1 MKQGMEAQAA
11 MQLSVVLPVV
21 NERDN
26 LRELIPRMRSVLARE
41 HLEFEII
48 VVDGGSTDGTQQIAA
63 EMGARVLPERRRGY
77 AGALETGIAEATG
90 DYLLTLDADLSHEPD
105 FVAKLWRARN
115 QADIVIASRYTRG
128 GVAYASF
135 SRRFLSAALNLW
147 MRRLLSLP
155 VRDVS
160 SGFRLYRREAVEG
173 LELEGRNFEVLEEIL
188 VKSYARGHSVFE
200 VPFTYFPR
208 ESGHSHARLF
218 QFGLD
223 LLRSSLKLWRLRNSV
238 ASADYDDRAFY
249 SIIPPQRYWQR
260 RRHRIT
266 TTWARG
272 ATHVLDAGCGS
283 SLIIQSLN
291 NAVGM
296 DMSMGKLRFL
306 RRHGIPLVRGSSFA
320 LPFKDDSFDC
330 VISSQVI
337 EHIPY
342 EQSLFA
348 EMRRVLQ
355 PGGTLII
362 GTPDYDT
369 VGWRI
374 IEPVYGMLMPGGYR
388 DEHITH
394 YTRRSLTDI
403 LARQGFVIEESAYI
417 AGSELIMRL
426 RNGDKSA
433 AARTREA
440 VNA

>member
-1 MKQGMEAQAA
+1 MH
-11 MQLSVVLPVV
+11 LSVILPVV

-26 LRELIPRMRSVLARE
+26 LRGLIPRIRAVLERE
-41 HLEFEII
+41 RLAFEIV
-48 VVDGGSTDGTQQIAA
+48 VVDGGSTDGTQEAA
-63 EMGARVLPERRRGY
+63 AQMGARVLRERRRGY
-77 AGALETGIAEATG
+77 AGALETGFAEAKG
-90 DYLLTLDADLSHEPD
+90 EYLLTLDADLSHEPG
-105 FVAKLWRARN
+105 FIAKLWRARN

-135 SRRFLSAALNLW
+135 SRKFLSALLNLW

-173 LELEGRNFEVLEEIL
+173 LDLEGRNFEVLEEIL

-223 LLRSSLKLWRLRNSV
+223 LMRSSLKLWRLRNSV

-266 TTWARG
+266 TFWARG
-272 ATHVLDAGCGS
+272 ATCVLDAGCGS

-296 DMSMGKLRFL
+296 DMSMGKVRFL
-306 RRHGIPLVRGSSFA
+306 RRHGIPLLRGSAFT
-320 LPFKDDSFDC
+320 LPFKDNSFDC

-337 EHIPY
+337 EHISFD
-342 EQSLFA
+342 ESLFA

-362 GTPDYDT
+362 GTPDYAT
-369 VGWRI
+369 IGWRI
-374 IEPVYGMLMPGGYR
+374 IEPIYGILMPGGYR

-394 YTRRSLTDI
+394 YTRSSLTDI
-403 LARQGFVIEESAYI
+403 LARHGFIHEETAYV
-417 AGSELIMRL
+417 ARSEMIMRL
-426 RNGDKSA
+426 RNSGKA
-433 AARTREA
+433 AAVPA
-440 VNA
+440 GNAATA

>member
-1 MKQGMEAQAA
+1 
-11 MQLSVVLPVV
+11 MQLSVILPVL
-21 NERDN
+21 NERAN
-26 LRELIPRMRSVLARE
+26 LCELLPRMRSVLARE
-41 HLEFEII
+41 RIEFEII
-48 VVDGGSTDGTQQIAA
+48 VVDGGSTDGTQEAA
-63 EMGARVLPERRRGY
+63 AGMGARVVRERRRGY
-77 AGALETGIAEATG
+77 AGALETGFAEATG

-115 QADIVIASRYTRG
+115 QADIIIASRYTRG
-128 GVAYASF
+128 GVAYASW
-135 SRRFLSAALNLW
+135 SRKFLSGALNLW

-208 ESGHSHARLF
+208 ESGRSHARLLR
-218 QFGLD
+218 FGLD
-223 LLRSSLKLWRLRNSV
+223 LLRSSLKLWLLRNST

-249 SIIPPQRYWQR
+249 SIVPPQRYWQR

-266 TTWARG
+266 TSWARG
-272 ATHVLDAGCGS
+272 AIRVLDVGCGS

-296 DMSMGKLRFL
+296 DMSMGKVRYL
-306 RRHGIPLVRGSSFA
+306 RRYGIPLVRGSAFA

-330 VISSQVI
+330 LISSQVI

-342 EQSLFA
+342 DEALFA
-348 EMRRVLQ
+348 EMRRVLR

-369 VGWRI
+369 LGWRI
-374 IEPVYGMLMPGGYR
+374 IEPLYGLLMPGGYR

-394 YTRRSLTDI
+394 YTHRSLTDI
-403 LARQGFVIEESAYI
+403 LASRGFMLEQTAYV
-417 AGSELIMRL
+417 AGSEMIMRY
-426 RNGDKSA
+426 RNGDKA
-433 AARTREA
+433 EA
-440 VNA
+440 VQERDAVSA